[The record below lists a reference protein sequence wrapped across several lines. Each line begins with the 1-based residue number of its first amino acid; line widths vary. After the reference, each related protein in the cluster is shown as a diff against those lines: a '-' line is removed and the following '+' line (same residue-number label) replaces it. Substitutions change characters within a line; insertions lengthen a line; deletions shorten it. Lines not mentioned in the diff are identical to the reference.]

1 MCDSGT
7 IVGCAGV
14 PITDPVFISCRDFSE
29 RHNLNSE
36 GYEGTTGLGGAGK
49 REKEN
54 ILCDVRQLRNGMSC
68 RMGTHYGRALS
79 QFW

>member
-36 GYEGTTGLGGAGK
+36 AYEGTTNAGGGGEE
-49 REKEN
+49 REREYS
-54 ILCDVRQLRNGMSC
+54 L
-68 RMGTHYGRALS
+68 
-79 QFW
+79 